1 MVIFIGGMFK
11 SGTSLAR
18 KFLGN
23 HHEIFSGLE
32 SNWFELDQYF
42 NNTHKD
48 IGFKIKVWS
57 SFFKIEEELIKK
69 IITTSNSSEEVIDRM
84 MSYLV
89 EINNLKYWVDKSP
102 PNICYAN
109 RIFNYWDNAK
119 IIHIKRDPLD
129 VFVSCKE
136 AKKWDN
142 PSLFCKDLVK
152 NFSGF
157 KEAEKK

>member
-23 HHEIFSGLE
+23 HNEIFSGLE

-42 NNTHKD
+42 NNTKKD

-69 IITTSNSSEEVIDRM
+69 IIHASYSSEEVIDRM
-84 MSYLV
+84 MIY
-89 EINNLKYWVDKSP
+89 
-102 PNICYAN
+102 
-109 RIFNYWDNAK
+109 
-119 IIHIKRDPLD
+119 
-129 VFVSCKE
+129 
-136 AKKWDN
+136 
-142 PSLFCKDLVK
+142 
-152 NFSGF
+152 
-157 KEAEKK
+157 